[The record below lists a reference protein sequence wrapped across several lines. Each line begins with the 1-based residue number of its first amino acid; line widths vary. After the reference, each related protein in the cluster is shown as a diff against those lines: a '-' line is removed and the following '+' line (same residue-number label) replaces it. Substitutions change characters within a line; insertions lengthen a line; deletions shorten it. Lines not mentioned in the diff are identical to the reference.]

1 MRVAHV
7 LRKYVPA
14 EWGGTETALLGL
26 AQGLAAHD
34 AESVVFHPQ
43 AATVSPI
50 DPLAAA
56 GCRMRQYHACLPVWG
71 LSPAARRQLLAVGGN
86 VLSFDLPWRLA
97 REPDLAVIHTHAL
110 GRIGGIAGTIARRR
124 RLPFVVTIHG
134 GALDLPPEARR
145 ILSEPAAGGI
155 EWGQVFGW
163 WWRARHVLA
172 EADAIL
178 TSNQREAALLRQ
190 QYPKHE
196 IMIHGHGVDTRLY
209 RTDHRAAARAAF
221 PAIVGRDV
229 LLTVARIYP
238 VKNQIWLIQQMP
250 ELLRR
255 HPNLMLV
262 LAGGCTHAE
271 YGVQVEREIERLGL
285 EDRVLLTGGLPPGDP
300 RLVGLMQEAQAA
312 VLPSLAET
320 YGLIIIES
328 WAAGLP
334 VVTTPTSGALELIQ
348 DGENGL
354 LFQLDE
360 PPRFHAAIDRL
371 LQGPLFASRV
381 ATAGLR
387 LAETRHDIKV
397 LAGKVRD
404 LYERLGGT
412 KHALRHSA

>member
-1 MRVAHV
+1 MRVAHI

-26 AQGLAAHD
+26 AKGLAAHD
-34 AESVVFHPQ
+34 TRSVVFHPH
-43 AATVSPI
+43 APTASPI

-56 GCRMRQYHACLPVWG
+56 GCEMRQYHACVPVWG
-71 LSPAARRQLLAVGGN
+71 LAPAARRQLLAVGGN

-97 REPDLAVIHTHAL
+97 REPGISAIHTHSL

-134 GALDLPPEARR
+134 GALDLPADARR
-145 ILSEPAAGGI
+145 ILSEPATGGI
-155 EWGQVFGW
+155 EWGRVFGW

-178 TSNQREAALLRQ
+178 TSNKREAALLRQ
-190 QYPKHE
+190 QYPDHE
-196 IMIHGHGVDTRLY
+196 IMIQGHGVDTRLF
-209 RTDHRAAARAAF
+209 RTDHRAAARTAY
-221 PAIVGRDV
+221 PAIAGRDV

-238 VKNQIWLIQQMP
+238 VKNQLWLLQQLP
-250 ELLRR
+250 DLLAR
-255 HPNLMLV
+255 HPKLMLV
-262 LAGGCTHAE
+262 FAGGCTHAE
-271 YGVQVEREIERLGL
+271 YGAQVEREIARRGLGGH
-285 EDRVLLTGGLPPGDP
+285 VLLTGGLPPGDP
-300 RLVGLMQEAQAA
+300 RLVGLMQEARAA

-334 VVTTPTSGALELIQ
+334 VVTTPTSGAVELIT
-348 DGENGL
+348 DGRDGL
-354 LFQLDE
+354 LFQLAE
-360 PPRFHAAIDRL
+360 PAVFHTAIDRL
-371 LQGPLFASRV
+371 LREPLFAARL

-387 LAETRHDIKV
+387 LAETRHDITV
-397 LAGKVRD
+397 LAGQVKD
-404 LYERLGGT
+404 LYERLSGG